1 MSALTAV
8 LRRCLARTPYDLVVR
23 PLVPPTPPP
32 PAATLDN
39 VRLALAYCLA
49 EGFSEPFVQIGACDG
64 VSGDPVHQF
73 IRQGRL
79 RAVLVEPIEA
89 SFLKLRAAYAGVPNV
104 TTVHAALAKQS
115 GTVELY
121 AVRPGAASVDAFW
134 AAQLTSF
141 EKAHLLRHRVAE
153 EDVVTVQVSAV
164 TLQDLM
170 RQAALE
176 SIGFLQVDTEGFDG
190 EVVTMALALERT
202 PSFINFENVHLV
214 VNEREAL
221 FVRLA
226 SSGYVWTHDRWNTLA
241 VHARVVD
248 AWGR

>member
-1 MSALTAV
+1 MSALTV
-8 LRRCLARTPYDLVVR
+8 ILRKCLARTPYDLVVR
-23 PLVPPTPPP
+23 PLVPSTPPP

-79 RAVLVEPIEA
+79 PAVLVEPIEA
-89 SFLKLRAAYAGVPNV
+89 SFQKLRSAYAGVPNV
-104 TTVHAALAKQS
+104 MTVHAALAGKT
-115 GTVELY
+115 GTVDLY
-121 AVRPGAASVDAFW
+121 AVRAGAASVDAFW

-141 EKAHLLRHRVAE
+141 DKAHLLRHRVAE
-153 EDVVTVQVSAV
+153 EDVVTVQVQAV

-170 RQAALE
+170 RQTGLQ

-190 EVVTMALALERT
+190 EIVNMALALERT
-202 PSFINFENVHLV
+202 PSFINFENVHLPS
-214 VNEREAL
+214 NERDAL
-221 FVRLA
+221 FARLTA
-226 SSGYVWTHDRWNTLA
+226 SGYVWSHDRWNTLA
-241 VHARVVD
+241 VHARVID